1 MLGVNR
7 IVVGSAVPNPCG
19 NPGLELDKEKD
30 YRREVVGKAL
40 ELLSKDVDDV
50 TIVTP

>member
-1 MLGVNR
+1 M
-7 IVVGSAVPNPCG
+7 VGTAVPNPCG
-19 NPGLELDKEKD
+19 NPKLERDKEKN
-30 YRREVVGKAL
+30 YRTKIVKKAL

>member
-7 IVVGSAVPNPCG
+7 VVVGAAVPNPCG
-19 NPGLELDKEKD
+19 NPELEADDEKA
-30 YRREVVGKAL
+30 YRTRVVREAL